1 MYNKFKKNLQ
11 ENYFFYLLGFL
22 YLVTKLPSINHNL
35 PPYYF
40 ACDEGLFSDEVFRML
55 QLNSPQQEMFK
66 SGPLNVFPIYILY
79 KSFIDIFNI
88 SFEYVNLIIFS
99 RYVLTIGLNLL
110 SLLMLKKLLSLFFSK
125 EESKFINLG
134 LLLFVI
140 SPYLFAQTR
149 LWYPDSYQ
157 LAFSLGLIFYTFK
170 TRKEKLGFRNI
181 IFLSIFSS
189 LIFATKYTG
198 VFITIPAIY
207 VVIEKLFYTFK
218 GYDLSTK
225 ILEFLKYFSVS
236 ILIFITI
243 NLGILLNFEQFL
255 NDFYFNL
262 NNYGGNFNFAWRLIG
277 GTAYYST
284 FLFIVPFSLFSVFYQ
299 ITAVI
304 RFLKDKK
311 YFEFFT
317 FFVIPFCFCFY
328 LGGFYLIINRNINF
342 LIPLLIIPICVG
354 IKESLRFQFKIV
366 RILSSINIICLSIFL
381 IYSFST
387 TLMDDF
393 EKDSRIEMQNYLLS
407 EPSSLSSLTIGINE
421 GCTGDSPAEG
431 IINTENDRFIENG
444 YDAYLF
450 NSFWNS
456 AIKLQKQ
463 NILFV
468 TNHKNTHFDYYL
480 NLDLFNDNFFTQNKI
495 LEINQ
500 NYKIKKIFGTNGPKM
515 IYLVKK

>member
-1 MYNKFKKNLQ
+1 MFIKFKKNLQ
-11 ENYFFYLLGFL
+11 ENTLFYLIGFI
-22 YLVTKLPSINHNL
+22 YIVSKLPSINHNL
-35 PPYYF
+35 PPYF
-40 ACDEGLFSDEVFRML
+40 FSCDEGLFSDEVFRML

-79 KSFIDIFNI
+79 KVFIDIFNI
-88 SFEYVNLIIFS
+88 GFEYVDLIIFS

-110 SLLMLKKLLSLFFSK
+110 SLLMLKKLLSLFFSR

-189 LIFATKYTG
+189 LLFATKYTG
-198 VFITIPAIY
+198 IFITIPAIY

-225 ILEFLKYFSVS
+225 ILELLKYFSVS

-255 NDFYFNL
+255 DDFYFNL

-299 ITAVI
+299 IAAVI

-328 LGGFYLIINRNINF
+328 LGGYYMLVNRNINF
-342 LIPLLIIPICVG
+342 LIPLLIIPICFG

-366 RILSSINIICLSIFL
+366 RTLNSINIICLSIFL

-407 EPSSLSSLTIGINE
+407 EPSSISSLTIGINE

-431 IINTENDRFIENG
+431 IINTENDRFMENG
-444 YDAYLF
+444 YDTYLF

-456 AIKLQKQ
+456 AIKFQKQ

>member
-1 MYNKFKKNLQ
+1 MFNKFKKNLQ

-198 VFITIPAIY
+198 IFITIPAIY
-207 VVIEKLFYTFK
+207 VVLEKLFYTFK

-255 NDFYFNL
+255 DDFYFNL

-366 RILSSINIICLSIFL
+366 RILNSFNIICLSIFL

-407 EPSSLSSLTIGINE
+407 EPSSLTSLTIGINE

-456 AIKLQKQ
+456 AIKFQKQ

>member
-1 MYNKFKKNLQ
+1 MY
-11 ENYFFYLLGFL
+11 
-22 YLVTKLPSINHNL
+22 KL
-35 PPYYF
+35 
-40 ACDEGLFSDEVFRML
+40 
-55 QLNSPQQEMFK
+55 
-66 SGPLNVFPIYILY
+66 
-79 KSFIDIFNI
+79 FIDIFNL

-198 VFITIPAIY
+198 VFITILALY

-225 ILEFLKYFSVS
+225 ILELLKYFSVS

-284 FLFIVPFSLFSVFYQ
+284 
-299 ITAVI
+299 
-304 RFLKDKK
+304 
-311 YFEFFT
+311 
-317 FFVIPFCFCFY
+317 
-328 LGGFYLIINRNINF
+328 
-342 LIPLLIIPICVG
+342 LL
-354 IKESLRFQFKIV
+354 
-366 RILSSINIICLSIFL
+366 
-381 IYSFST
+381 
-387 TLMDDF
+387 
-393 EKDSRIEMQNYLLS
+393 
-407 EPSSLSSLTIGINE
+407 
-421 GCTGDSPAEG
+421 
-431 IINTENDRFIENG
+431 
-444 YDAYLF
+444 
-450 NSFWNS
+450 
-456 AIKLQKQ
+456 
-463 NILFV
+463 
-468 TNHKNTHFDYYL
+468 
-480 NLDLFNDNFFTQNKI
+480 
-495 LEINQ
+495 
-500 NYKIKKIFGTNGPKM
+500 
-515 IYLVKK
+515 

>member
-1 MYNKFKKNLQ
+1 MFNKFKKNLQ

-79 KSFIDIFNI
+79 KLYIDIFNI

-255 NDFYFNL
+255 DDFYFNL

-299 ITAVI
+299 IAAVI

-317 FFVIPFCFCFY
+317 FFVIPF
-328 LGGFYLIINRNINF
+328 
-342 LIPLLIIPICVG
+342 
-354 IKESLRFQFKIV
+354 
-366 RILSSINIICLSIFL
+366 
-381 IYSFST
+381 
-387 TLMDDF
+387 
-393 EKDSRIEMQNYLLS
+393 SRDI
-407 EPSSLSSLTIGINE
+407 
-421 GCTGDSPAEG
+421 DV
-431 IINTENDRFIENG
+431 FI
-444 YDAYLF
+444 
-450 NSFWNS
+450 S
-456 AIKLQKQ
+456 
-463 NILFV
+463 
-468 TNHKNTHFDYYL
+468 
-480 NLDLFNDNFFTQNKI
+480 
-495 LEINQ
+495 
-500 NYKIKKIFGTNGPKM
+500 
-515 IYLVKK
+515 